1 MAGLDSGAT
10 RTPTNQIEAGPS
22 EPRGA
27 RGKWV
32 GGPRVPGGSARG
44 AGRGRVRAGGPGWAE
59 PARGGTV
66 PAPGGPHGDARTGTR
81 GPRRPSGPERSAPRL
96 LRDGDAFDA
105 CQRSKRL
112 SAVTL

>member
-27 RGKWV
+27 RRKWV

-81 GPRRPSGPERSAPRL
+81 GAKETQRAGTERPTAL
-96 LRDGDAFDA
+96 A
-105 CQRSKRL
+105 
-112 SAVTL
+112 